1 MKVLY
6 EPYVVERIPI
16 PPGVDVKV
24 EEPARVT
31 VRGPKGTLTKD
42 FSHAKVCITRS
53 NTDVLVASYIKGKR
67 GKSVCGTVASH
78 IRNMIKGVTEG
89 FVYKLKIV
97 YSHFP
102 MSVKVEGDRV
112 VIENFMGEKS
122 KRVAKIVGNVKV
134 QVKGDDVI
142 VEGIDIEQVA
152 QTAANIEQATKIRG
166 YDPRI
171 FMDGIYIYERKGKS
185 VV

>member
-6 EPYVVERIPI
+6 QPYIVERITI

-24 EEPARVT
+24 EEPARIT
-31 VRGPKGTLTKD
+31 VQGPKGTLTKD
-42 FSHAKVCITRS
+42 FSHAMVYIRRDNS
-53 NTDVLVASYIKGKR
+53 DILVKSYIKGRR
-67 GKSVCGTVASH
+67 GKSACKTIASH
-78 IRNMIKGVTEG
+78 IKNMIKGVTEG

-102 MSVKVEGDRV
+102 MSVKVEGDKV
-112 VIENFMGEKS
+112 VIENFMGGKS
-122 KRVAKIVGNVKV
+122 KRVAKIAGNVKV

-152 QTAANIEQATKIRG
+152 QTAANIEQATKVKG